1 MGPSIGPTPGGSS
14 SAPSSSNSTPASGA
28 GIGPQL
34 PGSGGDGTLR
44 KVDAPK
50 SGTKWHKEN
59 LKKWYINSRQK
70 NHIYLNKTEASGH
83 DTQVS
88 VDFQS
93 AEKLIPIFYYFR
105 YEAKSD
111 EGHIYFWHVETNESR
126 WDPPPDGYLSIKEQ
140 EEINQKHE
148 EKETKKIYNMYQ
160 SQSIHGRHK
169 DETEVAAEAAET
181 MGPQAKPS
189 PYGAWQTVDKG

>member
-1 MGPSIGPTPGGSS
+1 M
-14 SAPSSSNSTPASGA
+14 
-28 GIGPQL
+28 
-34 PGSGGDGTLR
+34 
-44 KVDAPK
+44 
-50 SGTKWHKEN
+50 
-59 LKKWYINSRQK
+59 
-70 NHIYLNKTEASGH
+70 
-83 DTQVS
+83 
-88 VDFQS
+88 
-93 AEKLIPIFYYFR
+93 
-105 YEAKSD
+105 
-111 EGHIYFWHVETNESR
+111 ETNESR